1 MFSNAERC
9 RYGKPQLI
17 EVVCQLRFPT
27 ILKIENQS
35 PYEFQELIRGEYP
48 NYSVKE
54 ERPPAQANAPKETV
68 KNHQFISLDG
78 GWKVNLT
85 RSFVSLSTHRYTVWE
100 DFAQRLDRI
109 LAHLIGVYKPAC
121 FNRVGLRY
129 INAFNR
135 ERLELEGVSWR
146 ELIQP
151 GFLGL
156 MADEDVPE
164 SAFGKNEQSVNLALP
179 GGARCGIK
187 CGPGVLHKVNNKTRQ
202 TVDEPA
208 FMLDI
213 DVYMDG
219 NIEMSH
225 TAAGLNIVHTHADSI
240 FRGAITDTLHDAME
254 PQEI

>member
-1 MFSNAERC
+1 MLSNAERC
-9 RYGKPQLI
+9 RYLKPQLI
-17 EVVCQLRFPT
+17 EVLCQLRFPT

-35 PYEFQELIRGEYP
+35 PFEFQELIRKDYP

-54 ERPPAQANAPKETV
+54 EHPPAQPNAPKGTV

-85 RSFVSLSTHRYTVWE
+85 RSFVSLSTHRYSTWE
-100 DFAQRLDRI
+100 DFAKRLDRI
-109 LAHLIGVYKPAC
+109 LAHVIGVYQPAC
-121 FNRVGLRY
+121 FNRIGLRY

-135 ERLELEGVSWR
+135 ERLDLEGTPWR

-151 GFLGL
+151 GYLGL

-164 SAFGKNEQSVNLALP
+164 SAFGKNEQNVNMALP
-179 GGARCGIK
+179 GGARCNIK
-187 CGPGVLHKVNNKTRQ
+187 CGHGTLHKVNNKTRE
-202 TVDEPA
+202 TVDEPVY
-208 FMLDI
+208 MLDI

-225 TAAGLNIVHTHADSI
+225 VAPGLNIVHTHADSI
-240 FRGAITDTLHDAME
+240 FRGAITDDLHEAME
-254 PQEI
+254 PRAI

>member
-1 MFSNAERC
+1 MFSDAPRC

-35 PYEFQELIRGEYP
+35 PYQFQEMIRKEYP
-48 NYSVKE
+48 NYSYKDE
-54 ERPPAQANAPKETV
+54 QPPAKPNTKPATV
-68 KNHQFISLDG
+68 KNYQFVSLDG
-78 GWKVNLT
+78 GWKINLT
-85 RSFVSLSTHRYTVWE
+85 QSFVSLSTHRYTTWE
-100 DFAQRLDRI
+100 DFASRLDKVI
-109 LAHLIGVYKPAC
+109 ALLIRLYAPAC

-135 ERLELEGVSWR
+135 KRLELEDTGWR

-151 GFLGL
+151 GYLGL
-156 MADEDVPE
+156 MAEEDVPE
-164 SAFGKNEQSVNLALP
+164 SAFSENHQTVHMSLP

-187 CGPGVLHKVNNKTRQ
+187 CGPGVLHKVNNQTRQ

-219 NIEMSH
+219 NMELSH
-225 TAAGLNIVHTHADSI
+225 VAAGLNIVHSHADSI
-240 FRGAITDTLHDAME
+240 FRGAITDTLHEAME
-254 PQEI
+254 PQEV

>member
-1 MFSNAERC
+1 MLSDAQRC
-9 RYGKPQLI
+9 RYGKPQLL
-17 EVVCQLRFPT
+17 EVMCQLRFPT

-35 PYEFQELIRGEYP
+35 PYEFQELIRKDYP
-48 NYSVKE
+48 NYSFKE
-54 ERPPAQANAPKETV
+54 EHPPAKPNTKPITV

-85 RSFVSLSTHRYTVWE
+85 QSFISLSTHRYSTWE
-100 DFAQRLDRI
+100 DFAKRLDKI
-109 LAHLIGVYKPAC
+109 IAHVIGVYRPAC

-135 ERLELEGVSWR
+135 ERLELEGVPWR

-164 SAFGKNEQSVNLALP
+164 TAFGKNEQSVNLALP

-187 CGPGVLHKVNNKTRQ
+187 CGPGTLHKVNNKTRQ

>member
-1 MFSNAERC
+1 MFSDAQRC
-9 RYGKPQLI
+9 RYGKPPLI

-35 PYEFQELIRGEYP
+35 PYEFQELIRGDYP
-48 NYSVKE
+48 NYSYKE
-54 ERPPAQANAPKETV
+54 EQPPSKPNIKPTTV
-68 KNHQFISLDG
+68 KNHQFVSLDG

-85 RSFVSLSTHRYTVWE
+85 QSFVSLSTHRYTVWE
-100 DFAQRLDRI
+100 DFAKRLDRI
-109 LAHLIGVYKPAC
+109 LAHVISVYKPAC

-129 INAFNR
+129 INAFNQ
-135 ERLELEGVSWR
+135 ERLELMDTSWR

-151 GFLGL
+151 GYLGL

-164 SAFGKNEQSVNLALP
+164 KAFGKNEQSVNLALP

-202 TVDEPA
+202 TVDEAA

-219 NIEMSH
+219 NMELSH
-225 TAAGLNIVHTHADSI
+225 VAAGLNIVHSHADSI
-240 FRGAITDTLHDAME
+240 FRGAITDTLHDAMD